1 MDWPELRQGLIDAGR
16 RMNASGINRGQAGN
30 LSTRV
35 PDGFLI
41 TPTGMAYDEL
51 RPDDI
56 VLIALDGAMA
66 EGQRRPSSEWLF
78 HRDIYRARADSGAI
92 VHLHSPHA
100 TALACTRR
108 GIPAFHYMI
117 AEAGGVDIRCA
128 EYATFGT
135 QALADAAVAALADR
149 QACLLANHGMITLG
163 RDIDSA
169 LELAHA
175 VEDLARQYCITLQI
189 GGPVIIDAA
198 EMRRI
203 LKKFEDY
210 GRQD

>member
-1 MDWPELRQGLIDAGR
+1 MDRAELRQRLIDAGR

-30 LSTRV
+30 LSARV
-35 PDGFLI
+35 AAGFLI
-41 TPTGMAYDEL
+41 TPTGMAYEAL
-51 RPDDI
+51 EPADI
-56 VLIALDGAMA
+56 VHMASDGSMA
-66 EGQRRPSSEWLF
+66 AGQRRPSSEWFF
-78 HRDIYRARADSGAI
+78 HRDIYRARADAGAI
-92 VHLHSPHA
+92 VHLHSPYA
-100 TALACTRR
+100 TALACARR
-108 GIPAFHYMI
+108 SIPAFHYMI
-117 AEAGGVDIRCA
+117 AEAGGADIRCA

-149 QACLLANHGMITLG
+149 RACLLANHGMIALG
-163 RDIDSA
+163 KDIDGA

-175 VEDLARQYCITLQI
+175 VEDLARQYCLTLQI
-189 GGPVIIDAA
+189 GGPVVLDDT